1 MRKDLGK
8 VKVLAKFLTEKN
20 RQIIGGKVTEGEI
33 KKGALIEVFRPA
45 RDAGGGRTEE
55 KIGQGKMINLQRN
68 KKNAVLI
75 SKGEEC
81 GILFESIYPPDV
93 IIEEGDILLFYTEEK
108 KKG

>member
-1 MRKDLGK
+1 
-8 VKVLAKFLTEKN
+8 
-20 RQIIGGKVTEGEI
+20 
-33 KKGALIEVFRPA
+33 
-45 RDAGGGRTEE
+45 
-55 KIGQGKMINLQRN
+55 MINLQRN
-68 KKNAVLI
+68 KKNAALI